1 MTGKHGIRFLHNP
14 NDRKIRK
21 GKGKESENWIYSLDK
36 FIISLVSFL
45 GSRNYQSQHQVW
57 ILYYNLQ
64 QCSHFPDNVD
74 FSLVMLARLQEE
86 TASSILDRKQ
96 TRWGFEFSIL
106 FFPSYPFLFRTHP
119 YGSTSLRVGYL

>member
-1 MTGKHGIRFLHNP
+1 MELGFVESMRRRWNVLGITV
-14 NDRKIRK
+14 DEK

-45 GSRNYQSQHQVW
+45 GSRSYQSQHQVW

-106 FFPSYPFLFRTHP
+106 FFFPPTLFSSAPIPMGPRA
-119 YGSTSLRVGYL
+119 